1 MNDIVFSIL
10 LIIVGLVAGIGITF
24 IVNLFKENTTSKKIE
39 KLLSQAKKDAD
50 KLKRD
55 AILEQKEE
63 QHRLKMDLD
72 KEIKEKKEEIKDS

>member
-10 LIIVGLVAGIGITF
+10 LIIVGLAAGIGITF

-39 KLLSQAKKDAD
+39 KLFNQAKKDAD

-63 QHRLKMDLD
+63 QHKYIT
-72 KEIKEKKEEIKDS
+72 K